1 MTGDAGYKGLST
13 IRNLEYCNFMPNSV
27 CDQVSK
33 FDSID
38 LSLMLSSNLMKLSFL
53 KELM

>member
-13 IRNLEYCNFMPNSV
+13 TSNLEYCSFMPNSV
-27 CDQVSK
+27 CDQASN

-38 LSLMLSSNLMKLSFL
+38 LSLMLSSNVMKLFFL
-53 KELM
+53 EELT